1 MENDEKIYDTLMS
14 NGFKL
19 IAKDVSAFFGDC
31 YDVFSNGIFQLRFSV
46 SKSFKSID
54 IRNNHLDEDWYDL
67 ALVKALLYD
76 EKNLN
81 HVTTI
86 EEYKD
91 FLQNELID
99 IVKLFA
105 DKNYLTTKK
114 RLEELGN
121 ERAKQMFPMTK
132 R

>member
-1 MENDEKIYDTLMS
+1 MKNDKKVYGTLMS

-19 IAKDVSAFFGDC
+19 VAKDVSAFFGDS
-31 YDVFSNGIFQLRFSV
+31 YDVFSNGIIQLRFSF

-54 IRNNHLDEDWYDL
+54 IRNNHLDESWYDL

-81 HVTTI
+81 HVTTF

-91 FLQNELID
+91 FLQNELIN
-99 IVKLFA
+99 IVKLFVNN
-105 DKNYLTTKK
+105 NYLATQK

-121 ERAKQMFPMTK
+121 ERAKQMFPMAK
-132 R
+132 W